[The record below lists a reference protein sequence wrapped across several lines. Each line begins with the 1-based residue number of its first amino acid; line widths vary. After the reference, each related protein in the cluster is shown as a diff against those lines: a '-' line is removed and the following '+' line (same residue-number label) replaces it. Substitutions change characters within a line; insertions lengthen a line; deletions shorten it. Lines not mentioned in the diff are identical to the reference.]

1 MIMNLVKL
9 SRFALLAGVL
19 AVGNVPQ
26 LNAQPAS
33 DNPDPYADETPAQRD
48 ARMKWF
54 REARFGLFIHWG
66 VYAVP
71 AGIYHGQ
78 EIGNYGEWI
87 MNFGKIPGA
96 EYREFAKQF
105 NPTKFNADEWV
116 ALAKQAGMKYLII
129 TSKHH
134 DGFAMFDSKAS
145 DWNIVKATPFQRD
158 PLKELAAACQK
169 HGVKLGFYYS
179 QAQDWNNGGAGY
191 EHRVDRPTPYDMDKY
206 IRDIAVPQVREIL
219 TGYGP
224 IAVLWWDTPADMNR
238 ERAAALLPLLK
249 LQPGIIHNDRL
260 GGGFGG
266 DTSTPEQY
274 IPARGASLDWET
286 CMTMNDTWGFKQND
300 HNWKSTEILV
310 RQLIDCASKGGNY
323 LLNVGPTA
331 EGLIPAPSVERLKA
345 VGDWMK
351 INGEAIYATT
361 GSPFARPFSWGRCTT
376 KTDGKTTTLYL
387 HVFDWPSDGELLV
400 PGLQNK
406 VAKASLLAGGKKLK
420 TKTTADG
427 VLIHVPKNPPAAIST
442 TIVLRITEPLQVSP
456 YVLTQNRDGTIA
468 LPAMEVRLHGKT
480 FKYESGGALDNI
492 GFWSDPQDWAEWEF
506 KVNTTGKFEVT
517 AVIAAPAS
525 GTFDVVVGDKTLR
538 GASPVTANYFDFKP
552 VKLGVVEISKTGKTT
567 LAVRPVTDQWQP
579 LNLRSIQL
587 KPVAAN

>member
-9 SRFALLAGVL
+9 SRLALIAAALI
-19 AVGNVPQ
+19 VGSALP
-26 LNAQPAS
+26 LKAQS
-33 DNPDPYADETPAQRD
+33 DSNNPDPYANETKEQRD
-48 ARMKWF
+48 TRMKWF

-66 VYAVP
+66 VYSVP
-71 AGIYHGQ
+71 AGLYQGQ
-78 EIGNYGEWI
+78 DVANYGEWI

-105 NPTKFNADEWV
+105 NPVKFNADEWV
-116 ALAKQAGMKYLII
+116 MLAKQAGMKYLII

-134 DGFAMFDSKAS
+134 DGFAMFDSQVS
-145 DWNIVKATPFQRD
+145 DWNIMKATPFGRD

-169 HGVKLGFYYS
+169 HGVKLGLYYS

-191 EHRVDRPTPYDMDKY
+191 EHRVDRPPYDMSEY
-206 IRDIAVPQVREIL
+206 IRKITVPQVREIL
-219 TGYGP
+219 TKYVP

-238 ERAAALLPLLK
+238 ERAAELLPLLK

-266 DTSTPEQY
+266 DTSTPEQF
-274 IPARGASLDWET
+274 IPTRGASQDWET

-300 HNWKSTEILV
+300 HNWKSTETLV

-361 GSPFARPFSWGRCTT
+361 ASPFARPFPWGRCTL

-387 HVFDWPSDGELLV
+387 HVFDWPDNGELFV
-400 PGLQNK
+400 PGLQTAPK
-406 VAKASLLAGGKKLK
+406 KAWLLAGGKTLK
-420 TKTTADG
+420 TKTTAAG
-427 VLIHVPKNPPAAIST
+427 VLIHLPKDGAAALST
-442 TIVLRITEPLQVSP
+442 TIALRMAAPLQVTP
-456 YVLTQNRDGTIA
+456 YLLSQNRDGGIE
-468 LPAMEVRLHGKT
+468 LPAGEARLHGQT
-480 FKYESGGALDNI
+480 FRHEAGIGLDNI
-492 GFWSDPQDWAEWEF
+492 GFWSDPKDWTEWEF
-506 KVNTTGKFEVT
+506 KVTKPGKFEVT

-525 GTFDVVVGDKTLR
+525 GRFDLVVGGKTIR
-538 GASPVTANYFDFKP
+538 CASPQTANYFDFKP
-552 VKLGVVEISKTGKTT
+552 VKLGIVEISAAGKAT
-567 LAVRPVTDQWQP
+567 LAVRPIADQWQP
-579 LNLRSIQL
+579 MNLQSIQL
-587 KPVAAN
+587 KPVASKR